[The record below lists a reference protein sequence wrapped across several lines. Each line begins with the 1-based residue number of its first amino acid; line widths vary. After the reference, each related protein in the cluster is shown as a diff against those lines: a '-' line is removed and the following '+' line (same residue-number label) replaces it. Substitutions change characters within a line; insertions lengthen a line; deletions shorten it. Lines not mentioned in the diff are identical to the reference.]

1 MCESKKRKRE
11 EIGGAC
17 VTRGLC
23 VGCCQCVTGRCGTHN
38 WVVVVAVVAVPGQV
52 VSGLNHVEGA
62 A

>member
-1 MCESKKRKRE
+1 M
-11 EIGGAC
+11 GGAC

-23 VGCCQCVTGRCGTHN
+23 VGCCQCVTGRYGTHN
-38 WVVVVAVVAVPGQV
+38 WVVVAVAVVAVLGQV